1 MQKQKKK
8 IGNNIYNY
16 IEKIVILAVL
26 VGTVLSAAKSIF
38 ISLDIDE
45 CYALAVS
52 YRLAT
57 GEKFFMD
64 LWESHQLGSFF
75 LAPFFKIFLLLTGS
89 TDYVVIFCRILGTI
103 LHALIGLYFCTN
115 FRKHL
120 SNTTFVL
127 LFALHMNFLPK
138 WLTLPEFE
146 LQQYWFV
153 LLAFTFFYR
162 FFEGMYSEKHI
173 RKRGYL
179 FAAGVMLVFQMFS
192 YPTLILLY
200 PLYVIGIVAVEC
212 SCSTTDD
219 SNDKQHEKRERFID
233 ILWLTLGALI
243 LGLIFIVY
251 LFSYMSLDE
260 FLKYISYIFQDES
273 HTLVST
279 SDKWKIFGADFIK
292 IIKNAV
298 GYVVIAFFINKL
310 LGKRWQLF
318 KSFVTTL
325 IMILSLSQAFGC
337 LFGNQNQFY
346 MIWRFFVIG
355 VCGIAISLKED
366 NKRIAVTAWFAIL
379 PGFLTLL
386 SVLIMTN
393 MDVNTSMA
401 KMFVSVIGCVLILYL
416 RQSGETKQYR
426 LSNIDFAVLCML
438 AGLFVC
444 KLIQIRVS
452 GCTETTIM
460 APLTKIAN
468 GPAAGVYMLTDEA
481 TVLEDDYRELTAR
494 ATGEDRLLYIGSEN
508 IVYLWTDAQVATP
521 STQGTNAYNQM
532 FIDYYKEHPDKM
544 PTVIVKDKELGQNP
558 AYYNSPQNYI
568 LYNWIEEEFGYT
580 ECIETNYMT
589 IYRK

>member
-1 MQKQKKK
+1 MQKQKKRTTS
-8 IGNNIYNY
+8 NQYNY
-16 IEKIVILAVL
+16 IEKMLAWAVL
-26 VGTVLSAAKSIF
+26 LGTLLAAVKSIF

-57 GEKFFMD
+57 GERFFMD

-75 LAPFFKIFLLLTGS
+75 LAPFFKMFLCLTGS

-103 LHALIGLYFCTN
+103 GHALIGFYFYTTI
-115 FRKHL
+115 RKRV
-120 SNTTFVL
+120 SGFVGVL

-146 LQQYWFV
+146 LQQYWFI
-153 LLAFTFFYR
+153 LLAFAFMYR
-162 FFEGMYSEKHI
+162 FFDGLHADEV

-179 FAAGVMLVFQMFS
+179 MAAGVMLVFQMFS

-200 PLYVIGIVAVEC
+200 PLYVIGIIVLEHQYRMGCKKDCYLDV
-212 SCSTTDD
+212 
-219 SNDKQHEKRERFID
+219 
-233 ILWLTLGALI
+233 LWFTLGALI
-243 LGLIFIVY
+243 PGLIFIGY
-251 LFSYMSLDE
+251 LFSYMSLQE
-260 FLKYISYIFQDES
+260 FMTYVSYIFQDES

-279 SDKWKIFGADFIK
+279 SDKWKIFGADFVK
-292 IIKNAV
+292 IIKNTI
-298 GYVVIAFFINKL
+298 GYVVIAFFLHRLVGRKCKL
-310 LGKRWQLF
+310 FGQ
-318 KSFVTTL
+318 FVPTL
-325 IMILSLSQAFGC
+325 IILLSLTQTFGC

-355 VCGIAISLKED
+355 VCGLYLALQKED
-366 NKRIAVTAWFAIL
+366 KTAGCILWFAIL
-379 PGFLTLL
+379 PGFLTVL

-393 MDVNTSMA
+393 MDINTSIA
-401 KMFVSVIGCVLILYL
+401 KMFISVVGCVLLLCILPT
-416 RQSGETKQYR
+416 ETNEKQE
-426 LSNIDFAVLCML
+426 LFKQNEGAIKFMLLCML

-444 KLIQIRVS
+444 KLVQIRVS

-468 GPAAGVYMLTDEA
+468 GPAAGIYMLADEA

-494 ATGEDRLLYIGSEN
+494 LTNEDKLLYIGSEN
-508 IVYLWTDAQVATP
+508 IVYLWTDAAVATP

-532 FIDYYKEHPDKM
+532 FIDYYKVHPDKM
-544 PTVIVKDKELGQNP
+544 PNVIVKDKELGQNP
-558 AYYNSPQNYI
+558 AYYNSPQNTI
-568 LYNWIEEEFGYT
+568 LFDWIEKEFGYT
-580 ECIETNYMT
+580 ECVETNYMT

>member
-1 MQKQKKK
+1 M
-8 IGNNIYNY
+8 
-16 IEKIVILAVL
+16 LAWAVL
-26 VGTVLSAAKSIF
+26 LGTLLAAVKSIF

-57 GEKFFMD
+57 GERFFMD

-75 LAPFFKIFLLLTGS
+75 LAPFFKMFLCFTGS

-103 LHALIGLYFCTN
+103 GHALIGFYFYTTI
-115 FRKHL
+115 RKRV
-120 SNTTFVL
+120 SGFVGVL

-146 LQQYWFV
+146 LQQYWFI
-153 LLAFTFFYR
+153 LLAFAFMYR
-162 FFEGMYSEKHI
+162 FFDGLHADEV

-179 FAAGVMLVFQMFS
+179 MAAGVMLVFQMFS

-200 PLYVIGIVAVEC
+200 PLYVIGIIVLEHQYRMGC
-212 SCSTTDD
+212 KKDCYL
-219 SNDKQHEKRERFID
+219 D
-233 ILWLTLGALI
+233 ILWFTLGALI
-243 LGLIFIVY
+243 PGLIFIGY
-251 LFSYMSLDE
+251 LFSYMSFQE
-260 FLKYISYIFQDES
+260 FMTYVSYIFQDES

-292 IIKNAV
+292 IIKNTI
-298 GYVVIAFFINKL
+298 GYVVIAFFLHRLVGRKCKL
-310 LGKRWQLF
+310 FGQ
-318 KSFVTTL
+318 FVPTL
-325 IMILSLSQAFGC
+325 IILLSLAQTFGC

-355 VCGIAISLKED
+355 VCGLYLALQKED
-366 NKRIAVTAWFAIL
+366 KTAGCILWFAIL
-379 PGFLTLL
+379 PGFLTVL

-393 MDVNTSMA
+393 MDINTSIA
-401 KMFVSVIGCVLILYL
+401 KMFISVVGCVLLLCILPT
-416 RQSGETKQYR
+416 ETNEKQE
-426 LSNIDFAVLCML
+426 LFKQNEGAIKFMLLCML

-444 KLIQIRVS
+444 KLVQIRVS
-452 GCTETTIM
+452 GCTETTIL

-468 GPAAGVYMLTDEA
+468 GPAAGIYMLADEA

-494 ATGEDRLLYIGSEN
+494 LTKEDKLLYIGSEN
-508 IVYLWTDAQVATP
+508 IVYLWTDAAVATP

-532 FIDYYKEHPDKM
+532 FIDYYKVHPDKM
-544 PTVIVKDKELGQNP
+544 PNVIVKDKELGQNP
-558 AYYNSPQNYI
+558 AYYNSPQNTI
-568 LYNWIEEEFGYT
+568 LFDWIEKEFGYT
-580 ECIETNYMT
+580 ECVETNYMT